1 MLRFL
6 SGNVISVSD
15 NMVVLDVSGLGF
27 ELACTGRAAAQCR
40 EGDRASIV
48 THLQFSD
55 AGPSLFGFADERERE
70 FFLKLITVKG
80 IGGKMAMN
88 ILKFAPAERVA
99 GWIMSSDT
107 DSLSTIPGIGRKT
120 AERICF
126 EMSRHLEAKE
136 GEGFFAGFSGEPTAI
151 DIALEALRSLGFSQ
165 GDGAAVFRRLKADD
179 VITEESTAEE
189 LIRMALKELKRN

>member
-1 MLRFL
+1 
-6 SGNVISVSD
+6 
-15 NMVVLDVSGLGF
+15 
-27 ELACTGRAAAQCR
+27 
-40 EGDRASIV
+40 
-48 THLQFSD
+48 
-55 AGPSLFGFADERERE
+55 
-70 FFLKLITVKG
+70 
-80 IGGKMAMN
+80 MN

>member
-48 THLQFSD
+48 THMQFSD